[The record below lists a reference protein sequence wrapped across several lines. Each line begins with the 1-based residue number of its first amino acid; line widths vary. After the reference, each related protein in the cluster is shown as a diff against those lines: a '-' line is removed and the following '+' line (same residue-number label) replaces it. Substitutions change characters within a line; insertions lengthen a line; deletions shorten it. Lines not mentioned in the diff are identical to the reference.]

1 MEKFADKTERVT
13 SEKVVEKVVKTKDKL
28 PAVKTLKQFKID
40 NEVDLNKRK
49 FQRNLNVQSIS
60 RLIESSN
67 ADLETPET
75 KKNAKTTLDSSDC
88 ATKL

>member
-13 SEKVVEKVVKTKDKL
+13 SEKLVEKVVKTKDKL

-49 FQRNLNVQSIS
+49 FQSNLNVQSIS

>member
-1 MEKFADKTERVT
+1 M
-13 SEKVVEKVVKTKDKL
+13 
-28 PAVKTLKQFKID
+28 KTLKQFKID

-49 FQRNLNVQSIS
+49 FQSNLNVQSIS

>member
-49 FQRNLNVQSIS
+49 FQSNLNVQSIS